1 MPVVIRLTIFLRQK
15 NVTAVNNQNLTQLR
29 ECKVKTKKR
38 KKKGLYV
45 ENLQI
50 SAGFWGGD
58 QKEKI
63 TAEWADTHEHPRVF
77 EWRQKKVFT
86 TGVHKFPLVWQ
97 LGVSIHEDNLVI
109 VFRDIMVTGRNN
121 RTKVLKTGQSHLKW
135 NVYGKPSYKY

>member
-50 SAGFWGGD
+50 SAGF
-58 QKEKI
+58 
-63 TAEWADTHEHPRVF
+63 
-77 EWRQKKVFT
+77 
-86 TGVHKFPLVWQ
+86 
-97 LGVSIHEDNLVI
+97 
-109 VFRDIMVTGRNN
+109 
-121 RTKVLKTGQSHLKW
+121 
-135 NVYGKPSYKY
+135 